1 MSPERLHGGKVEPL
15 VKGARAGCTIAH
27 PGHCHQIPTSHAGAQ
42 CDAGGHRNG
51 IAQHTYRTNHD
62 RLIIGLCKSAI
73 GCARTRGRAGPLGQI
88 HDVDIQIA
96 AARVRVG
103 PRHVLQKNF
112 ARTNADRHQRA
123 HVSYQGEYRVPT
135 VEGVGRRDGLAFLS
149 EAAVETTDDFALTK
163 EDDEPLLDF
172 PREPREVVHLEKLV
186 AGQCV

>member
-1 MSPERLHGGKVEPL
+1 MESPSIL
-15 VKGARAGCTIAH
+15 I
-27 PGHCHQIPTSHAGAQ
+27 
-42 CDAGGHRNG
+42 
-51 IAQHTYRTNHD
+51 NHD
-62 RLIIGLCKSAI
+62 RLITRLTSAI
-73 GCARTRGRAGPLGQI
+73 GSARTRGLAEPAGARRAGPLGQI

-96 AARVRVG
+96 TARVRVG

-135 VEGVGRRDGLAFLS
+135 VERVGRRDRLAFLS

-172 PREPREVVHLEKLV
+172 PREPREVVHLEELV